1 MSSDDEEYEQLTA
14 AQVLIRSVLIC
25 VMAQNLL
32 LFYKFQVNFQETFII
47 SVILYIVI
55 N

>member
-32 LFYKFQVNFQETFII
+32 LFYKFQVNFQETFI
-47 SVILYIVI
+47 SVILYIVV